1 MDKYQEISV
10 AKTWHHQNIE
20 ISQKWKCL
28 RTVHKTLVTVIWSKF
43 DQYISMIKNTN
54 IFKTIKWL
62 SIAKWLL
69 INHSN
74 QISHDPRKMTIIWQI
89 QNKPRVNNCKQQ
101 RDTWFNVDDK
111 RTKHKINPFFAQK
124 GKVDCC
130 FLEQILFSF
139 TLLIVLSCSADILCD
154 LREESGQYAND
165 WHFAWAGYP
174 EISFVIPLYCDIYL
188 QAIQWTF

>member
-1 MDKYQEISV
+1 MISLKYWDFPEMEMFTNCTQNPSNSNLIKIWPIYFNDKEY
-10 AKTWHHQNIE
+10 KHLKN
-20 ISQKWKCL
+20 SQ
-28 RTVHKTLVTVIWSKF
+28 VIINCNCK
-43 DQYISMIKNTN
+43 
-54 IFKTIKWL
+54 
-62 SIAKWLL
+62 LL

-101 RDTWFNVDDK
+101 HDTWFNVDDK

-154 LREESGQYAND
+154 LGEESGQYAND

-174 EISFVIPLYCDIYL
+174 EISFVIPLYCDINL
-188 QAIQWTF
+188 QAIQWT